1 MKHFSHSKKFISLL
15 LSVAVAMTMT
25 LSTVMTPLAA
35 ASVSDLRQKLQE
47 QQAALEKVNQQLKET
62 QSDKADAQALKTQL
76 EQQKSLLLSQIGTL
90 TEQIGGLDND
100 IVNKQDEINQK
111 QQEVDQKQAEYDQRW
126 ADFKNRMRA
135 MQRLN
140 DGGSIALLSSATN
153 LYQLLTFATTLE
165 QIVSK
170 DEEICQQL
178 EDEHTQLEQQRAEL
192 EQAKADLEATKADY
206 EAQKAALNSKT
217 SELAENIFKA
227 EQEGGT
233 QGVSSESIS
242 KAEAE
247 EQALKEAQIEANK
260 KVDEA
265 AKELDAALNAANQAY
280 GNASIQCS
288 LDFGRPLATYKY
300 ISCYFGGNGH
310 RGTDY
315 AAPGGTEIYAVSG
328 GVVTAAAYHYSWGY
342 YVQVYHGKD
351 DNGNS
356 YSTLYAHM
364 KSCAV
369 QVGQTVT
376 AGQVI
381 GYLGHTGNTTGN
393 ACHFEMQVNGVLTEP
408 RYFTAYT
415 GSDAAELTQEKADEI
430 LAEAVLRAASDQTT
444 AVDGAAALSGV
455 DLFTLPVVPPPQV
468 SGYAPE
474 SGHSGIDFAAEEG
487 AGVYAVAGGIVT
499 AADYDVE
506 KGNYVVLDHG
516 GGLETEY
523 QHMKSLLVS
532 AGQSVAQCQILGY
545 VGSTGNSTGPHLH
558 FEARQDGAPADLTG
572 TALLAE

>member
-62 QSDKADAQALKTQL
+62 QSDKADAQSLKTQL

-126 ADFKNRMRA
+126 ADFKDRMRA

-217 SELAENIFKA
+217 SELAENIS
-227 EQEGGT
+227 QT
-233 QGVSSESIS
+233 DESIS

-300 ISCYFGGNGH
+300 VSCYFGGNGH

-364 KSCAV
+364 NSAP
-369 QVGQTVT
+369 
-376 AGQVI
+376 I
-381 GYLGHTGNTTGN
+381 
-393 ACHFEMQVNGVLTEP
+393 
-408 RYFTAYT
+408 
-415 GSDAAELTQEKADEI
+415 
-430 LAEAVLRAASDQTT
+430 
-444 AVDGAAALSGV
+444 
-455 DLFTLPVVPPPQV
+455 V
-468 SGYAPE
+468 S
-474 SGHSGIDFAAEEG
+474 
-487 AGVYAVAGGIVT
+487 V
-499 AADYDVE
+499 
-506 KGNYVVLDHG
+506 
-516 GGLETEY
+516 
-523 QHMKSLLVS
+523 
-532 AGQSVAQCQILGY
+532 GQSVSKGQRLGY
-545 VGSTGNSTGPHLH
+545 VGSTGNSTGNHLH
-558 FEARQDGAPADLTG
+558 LEMKVNNVLVNVMNY
-572 TALLAE
+572 LS

>member
-126 ADFKNRMRA
+126 ADFKDRMRA

-170 DEEICQQL
+170 DQEICQQL

-217 SELAENIFKA
+217 SELAENIS
-227 EQEGGT
+227 QT
-233 QGVSSESIS
+233 DESIS

-300 ISCYFGGNGH
+300 VSCYFGGNGH

-364 KSCAV
+364 NSAP
-369 QVGQTVT
+369 
-376 AGQVI
+376 I
-381 GYLGHTGNTTGN
+381 
-393 ACHFEMQVNGVLTEP
+393 
-408 RYFTAYT
+408 
-415 GSDAAELTQEKADEI
+415 
-430 LAEAVLRAASDQTT
+430 
-444 AVDGAAALSGV
+444 
-455 DLFTLPVVPPPQV
+455 V
-468 SGYAPE
+468 S
-474 SGHSGIDFAAEEG
+474 
-487 AGVYAVAGGIVT
+487 V
-499 AADYDVE
+499 
-506 KGNYVVLDHG
+506 
-516 GGLETEY
+516 
-523 QHMKSLLVS
+523 
-532 AGQSVAQCQILGY
+532 GQSVSKGQRLGY
-545 VGSTGNSTGPHLH
+545 VGSTGNSTGNHLH
-558 FEARQDGAPADLTG
+558 LEMKVNNVLVNVMNY
-572 TALLAE
+572 LS

>member
-15 LSVAVAMTMT
+15 FSVAVAMTMT

-126 ADFKNRMRA
+126 ADFKDRMRA

-217 SELAENIFKA
+217 SELAENIS
-227 EQEGGT
+227 QT
-233 QGVSSESIS
+233 DESIS

-300 ISCYFGGNGH
+300 VSCYFGGNGH

-364 KSCAV
+364 NSAP
-369 QVGQTVT
+369 
-376 AGQVI
+376 I
-381 GYLGHTGNTTGN
+381 
-393 ACHFEMQVNGVLTEP
+393 
-408 RYFTAYT
+408 
-415 GSDAAELTQEKADEI
+415 
-430 LAEAVLRAASDQTT
+430 
-444 AVDGAAALSGV
+444 
-455 DLFTLPVVPPPQV
+455 V
-468 SGYAPE
+468 S
-474 SGHSGIDFAAEEG
+474 
-487 AGVYAVAGGIVT
+487 V
-499 AADYDVE
+499 
-506 KGNYVVLDHG
+506 
-516 GGLETEY
+516 
-523 QHMKSLLVS
+523 
-532 AGQSVAQCQILGY
+532 GQSVSKGQRLGY
-545 VGSTGNSTGPHLH
+545 VGSTGNSTGNHLH
-558 FEARQDGAPADLTG
+558 LEMKVNNVLVNVMNY
-572 TALLAE
+572 LS

>member
-90 TEQIGGLDND
+90 TEQIGGLDNE

-126 ADFKNRMRA
+126 ADFKDRMRA

-192 EQAKADLEATKADY
+192 EQAKADLEAKKADY

-217 SELAENIFKA
+217 SELAENIS
-227 EQEGGT
+227 QT
-233 QGVSSESIS
+233 DESIS

-300 ISCYFGGNGH
+300 VSCYFGGNGH

-364 KSCAV
+364 NSAP
-369 QVGQTVT
+369 
-376 AGQVI
+376 I
-381 GYLGHTGNTTGN
+381 
-393 ACHFEMQVNGVLTEP
+393 
-408 RYFTAYT
+408 
-415 GSDAAELTQEKADEI
+415 
-430 LAEAVLRAASDQTT
+430 
-444 AVDGAAALSGV
+444 
-455 DLFTLPVVPPPQV
+455 V
-468 SGYAPE
+468 S
-474 SGHSGIDFAAEEG
+474 
-487 AGVYAVAGGIVT
+487 V
-499 AADYDVE
+499 
-506 KGNYVVLDHG
+506 
-516 GGLETEY
+516 
-523 QHMKSLLVS
+523 
-532 AGQSVAQCQILGY
+532 GQSVSKGQTLGY
-545 VGSTGNSTGPHLH
+545 VGSTGNSTGNHLH
-558 FEARQDGAPADLTG
+558 LEMKVNNVLVNVMNY
-572 TALLAE
+572 LS

>member
-62 QSDKADAQALKTQL
+62 QSDKADAQAIKTQL

-126 ADFKNRMRA
+126 ADFKDRMRA

-192 EQAKADLEATKADY
+192 EQAKADLEAKKADY

-217 SELAENIFKA
+217 SELAENIS
-227 EQEGGT
+227 QT
-233 QGVSSESIS
+233 DESIS

-300 ISCYFGGNGH
+300 VSCYFGGNGH

-364 KSCAV
+364 NSAP
-369 QVGQTVT
+369 
-376 AGQVI
+376 I
-381 GYLGHTGNTTGN
+381 
-393 ACHFEMQVNGVLTEP
+393 
-408 RYFTAYT
+408 
-415 GSDAAELTQEKADEI
+415 
-430 LAEAVLRAASDQTT
+430 
-444 AVDGAAALSGV
+444 
-455 DLFTLPVVPPPQV
+455 V
-468 SGYAPE
+468 S
-474 SGHSGIDFAAEEG
+474 
-487 AGVYAVAGGIVT
+487 V
-499 AADYDVE
+499 
-506 KGNYVVLDHG
+506 
-516 GGLETEY
+516 
-523 QHMKSLLVS
+523 
-532 AGQSVAQCQILGY
+532 GQSVSKGQTLGY
-545 VGSTGNSTGPHLH
+545 VGSTGNSTGNHLH
-558 FEARQDGAPADLTG
+558 LEMKVNNVLVNVMNY
-572 TALLAE
+572 LS